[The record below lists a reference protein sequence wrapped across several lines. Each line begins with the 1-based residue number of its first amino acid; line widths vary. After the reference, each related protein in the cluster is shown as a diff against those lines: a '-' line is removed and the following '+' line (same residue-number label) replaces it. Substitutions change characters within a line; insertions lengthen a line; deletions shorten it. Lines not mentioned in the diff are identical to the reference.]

1 VLRKPAPK
9 TGATVAKSLPAF
21 AMQAEEFPAL
31 TWTGVHVPSSAPHIE
46 SDADERLAGQVRG
59 LESWVLAQE
68 GAGAMPLC
76 LLECCRRYDDLTVRQ
91 ARLTEAMVDSSRR
104 VTFHDDHIARIQ
116 RKLEHLESD
125 RRYNVSDGRQARNVP
140 GDVEFRKVS
149 FASVE
154 EVVHISPRPEARM
167 VLPEASVSPEGPSE
181 PDAADTLRGIGAFLE
196 STTLSLNVPAQLPA
210 TLRSPSSPKSAAGP
224 LCSVRA
230 GGDRGKLTTTEAHA
244 RDLPNDLE
252 CLDRESNTISD
263 HVIRLEERSR
273 DLPSEIDLLELQSKT
288 LSNHLKRLEEQFEE
302 SAMDHRL
309 GEHLLEVEQ
318 RIGDRLADVFA
329 SIAGRLDDQLVDVEQ
344 SLTSRVQNVES
355 FLKNLAARPTD
366 RTCRTMVETGAD
378 ASADVFAD
386 PSRVPEVT
394 AQVDAAPEIAKLGLA
409 AALKTTSERV
419 TSLEQRMK
427 GMLKA
432 SEVEHLV
439 KRLQAVEETNEAR
452 VRLESE
458 DGAEKLGEGREHS
471 RLSSVEVRITALMGL
486 TKKER
491 EMSESL
497 CSSVDALA
505 KHVEAHA
512 KELELCR
519 DALRFLT
526 GIYSTSGTEM
536 PDCREPTD
544 AAWHDGGLRGFLEDM
559 SRRLEQCS
567 DDIIRIESAA
577 ALGMESKVSRLECTD
592 SCGGGNAIL
601 EAPGL
606 TVTSASLDRIT
617 VSFSPAAP
625 PYQIS
630 GAFLSDA
637 SLHDM
642 AVSGE
647 VKCC

>member
-1 VLRKPAPK
+1 
-9 TGATVAKSLPAF
+9 
-21 AMQAEEFPAL
+21 
-31 TWTGVHVPSSAPHIE
+31 
-46 SDADERLAGQVRG
+46 
-59 LESWVLAQE
+59 
-68 GAGAMPLC
+68 
-76 LLECCRRYDDLTVRQ
+76 
-91 ARLTEAMVDSSRR
+91 
-104 VTFHDDHIARIQ
+104 
-116 RKLEHLESD
+116 
-125 RRYNVSDGRQARNVP
+125 
-140 GDVEFRKVS
+140 
-149 FASVE
+149 
-154 EVVHISPRPEARM
+154 
-167 VLPEASVSPEGPSE
+167 
-181 PDAADTLRGIGAFLE
+181 
-196 STTLSLNVPAQLPA
+196 
-210 TLRSPSSPKSAAGP
+210 
-224 LCSVRA
+224 
-230 GGDRGKLTTTEAHA
+230 
-244 RDLPNDLE
+244 
-252 CLDRESNTISD
+252 
-263 HVIRLEERSR
+263 
-273 DLPSEIDLLELQSKT
+273 

-366 RTCRTMVETGAD
+366 RTCRTMVETEAD
-378 ASADVFAD
+378 ASADVYAD
-386 PSRVPEVT
+386 PSRVPE
-394 AQVDAAPEIAKLGLA
+394 

-458 DGAEKLGEGREHS
+458 DGAGKLGEKREHS

-526 GIYSTSGTEM
+526 GMYSTSGTEM

-577 ALGMESKVSRLECTD
+577 LGMESKVSRLECTE
-592 SCGGGNAIL
+592 SYGGGSAIL

-625 PYQIS
+625 PDQIS
-630 GAFLSDA
+630 GAFLGDV
-637 SLHDM
+637 SLHDL